1 MIKRFLLI
9 LAVFLTAPIFA
20 QEGNS
25 SPYSYYGIG
34 LRNFKGTVENQGM
47 GGISILGDSI
57 HVNLQNPAGFG
68 ALKLT
73 NFALGG
79 SRKDVNLK
87 SDAGN
92 GTNTST
98 TLDYIALGFPIANNM
113 GAGFGLMPY
122 TSVEYKITN
131 RTDDLYERFMGRGGL
146 NKAFVSWGYEFIRGV
161 RIGATAS
168 YNFGNIR
175 RDVVQ
180 NNANQQFGIQEI
192 NRSDISGVSYNLGL
206 QAERS
211 LTENLK
217 IYGSASYS
225 PESTINAE
233 NDRQIS
239 TVLVSPVNDAISDP
253 QESLTPLRTKTD
265 FNLPSEY
272 KLGLGVGET
281 NKWFAGA
288 EYTSVQASQFSNPSY
303 SLQNV
308 SYDDDSQFSLGGFYI
323 PRFNSI
329 TSYWERIV
337 YRAGFRYQETGLNI
351 NGIGINEFG
360 ISFGMSL
367 PMGRAF
373 SNANLSFEYGQRG
386 TQNAGLIKEDFFKV
400 GLSLSLNDKWFV
412 PFKFN

>member
-1 MIKRFLLI
+1 MTKRFLLI
-9 LAVFLTAPIFA
+9 LAVFLTAPMFA

-34 LRNFKGTVENQGM
+34 LRNFTGTVENQGM

-68 ALKLT
+68 ALRLT
-73 NFALGG
+73 NFTLGG
-79 SRKDVNLK
+79 SRKDVSLSSN
-87 SDAGN
+87 AGD

-98 TLDYIALGFPIANNM
+98 TLDYLALGFPIAKNM
-113 GAGFGLMPY
+113 GAGFGLLPY
-122 TSVEYKITN
+122 TSVDYKITN
-131 RTDDLYERFMGRGGL
+131 RDGDLYERFMGRGGL
-146 NKAFVSWGYEFIRGV
+146 NKAFVSWGYEFLRGV
-161 RIGATAS
+161 RIGGTAS

-180 NNANQQFGIQEI
+180 NNRNQQFGIQEI
-192 NRSDISGVSYNLGL
+192 NRSDISGVSFNLGL
-206 QAERS
+206 QAERA
-211 LTENLK
+211 LTKNLN

-225 PESTINAE
+225 PESSISAE
-233 NDRQIS
+233 NDREIS
-239 TVLVSPVNDAISDP
+239 TVTVSPINNSVI
-253 QESLTPLRTKTD
+253 QVRESLDPVRTKTD

-272 KLGLGVGET
+272 KLGLGLGEA

-288 EYTSVQASQFSNPSY
+288 EYTSIQASQFTNPSY

-308 SYDDDSQFSLGGFYI
+308 SYDDDSQVRVGGFYI

-329 TSYWERIV
+329 TSYWDRIV

-351 NGIGINEFG
+351 NNIGINEFG
-360 ISFGMSL
+360 ISFGLGL
-367 PMGRAF
+367 PIGRAF

-386 TQNAGLIKEDFFKV
+386 TKNAGLIREDFFKV

>member
-9 LAVFLTAPIFA
+9 LAVFLTAPMFA

-34 LRNFKGTVENQGM
+34 LRNFTGTVENQAM

-57 HVNLQNPAGFG
+57 HMNLQNPASFG
-68 ALKLT
+68 ALRLT
-73 NFALGG
+73 NFTLGG
-79 SRKDVNLK
+79 SRKDVRLN
-87 SDAGN
+87 SDGGK

-98 TLDYIALGFPIANNM
+98 TLDYLALGFPIAKNM
-113 GAGFGLMPY
+113 GAAFGLMPY
-122 TSVEYKITN
+122 TSVDYKITN
-131 RTDDLYERFMGRGGL
+131 RDGDLYERFMGRGGL
-146 NKAFVSWGYEFIRGV
+146 NKAFISWGYEFLRGIRVG
-161 RIGATAS
+161 GTAS

-180 NNANQQFGIQEI
+180 NNSNQQFGIQEI
-192 NRSDISGVSYNLGL
+192 NRSDISGVSFNFGL
-206 QAERS
+206 QAERPI
-211 LTENLK
+211 TENLN

-225 PESTINAE
+225 PESNINAE
-233 NDRQIS
+233 NNREIA
-239 TVLVSPVNDAISDP
+239 TVLVSPGNDNISRP
-253 QESLTPLRTKTD
+253 QESLPAQKTKTD

-272 KLGLGVGET
+272 KLGLGLGES

-288 EYTSVQASQFSNPSY
+288 EYTSIQASQFTNPSY

-308 SYDDDSQFSLGGFYI
+308 SYDDDSQFRLGGFYI

-329 TSYWERIV
+329 TSYWDRIV

-360 ISFGMSL
+360 ISFGLGL
-367 PMGRAF
+367 PMGRTF

-386 TQNAGLIKEDFFKV
+386 TQNAGLIREDFFKV

>member
-1 MIKRFLLI
+1 MIKRFLLL
-9 LAVFLTAPIFA
+9 LAVFLTAPMFA

-34 LRNFKGTVENQGM
+34 LRNFKGTVENQSM

-68 ALKLT
+68 ALRLT
-73 NFALGG
+73 NFTLGG
-79 SRKDVNLK
+79 SRKDVSLK
-87 SDAGN
+87 SDAGT

-98 TLDYIALGFPIANNM
+98 NLDYVTLGFPIAKNM
-113 GAGFGLMPY
+113 GAGFGLIPY

-131 RTDDLYERFMGRGGL
+131 RTDEFYERFMGRGGL
-146 NKAFVSWGYEFIRGV
+146 NKAFVSWGYEFYKGI

-175 RDVVQ
+175 RESVREDRG
-180 NNANQQFGIQEI
+180 QQLGIQEI
-192 NRSDISGVSYNLGL
+192 NRSDISGVSFNLGL
-206 QAERS
+206 QAERKI
-211 LTENLK
+211 TEKLNL
-217 IYGSASYS
+217 YGSAMYT
-225 PESTINAE
+225 PESTISAE
-233 NDRQIS
+233 NNREIS
-239 TVLVSPVNDAISDP
+239 TVGTAVQTLPTQRV
-253 QESLTPLRTKTD
+253 KTD
-265 FNLPSEY
+265 FKLPSEY
-272 KLGLGVGET
+272 TLGLGIGESS
-281 NKWFAGA
+281 KWFTGV
-288 EYTSVQASQFSNPSY
+288 EYTSVQTSQFTNPSY

-308 SYDDDSQFSLGGFYI
+308 SYDDDSQFRIGGFYI

-329 TSYWERIV
+329 TSYWERMV

-351 NGIGINEFG
+351 NGVGINEFG
-360 ISFGMSL
+360 ISFGIGL

-373 SNANLSFEYGQRG
+373 SNANISFEYGQRG
-386 TQNAGLIKEDFFKV
+386 TENASLVKEDFFKV

>member
-1 MIKRFLLI
+1 MIKRFLLV
-9 LAVFLTAPIFA
+9 LAVFLTAPMFA

-34 LRNFKGTVENQGM
+34 LRDFKGTVENQSM
-47 GGISILGDSI
+47 GGISIMGDSI

-68 ALKLT
+68 ALLLT

-79 SRKDVNLK
+79 SRKDVSLK
-87 SDAGN
+87 SNAGD

-98 TLDYIALGFPIANNM
+98 TLDYIALGFPIAKNM
-113 GAGFGLMPY
+113 GAGFGLIPY
-122 TSVEYKITN
+122 TSVDYKITN
-131 RTDDLYERFMGRGGL
+131 QDGDLYERFMGRGGL
-146 NKAFVSWGYEFIRGV
+146 NKAFVSWGYEFIQGI
-161 RIGATAS
+161 RIGGTAS

-175 RDVVQ
+175 REVVQ
-180 NNANQQFGIQEI
+180 NNSNQQFGIQEI
-192 NRSDISGVSYNLGL
+192 NRSDISGVSFNLGL
-206 QAERS
+206 QAERP
-211 LTENLK
+211 LNENLN
-217 IYGSASYS
+217 IYGSATYT
-225 PESTINAE
+225 PESSISAE
-233 NDRQIS
+233 NDREIS
-239 TVLVSPVNDAISDP
+239 TVLVSPTADIVSTT
-253 QESLTPLRTKTD
+253 QESLEPQRTNTD
-265 FNLPSEY
+265 FSLPSEY
-272 KLGLGVGET
+272 SLGLGLGQS

-288 EYTSVQASQFSNPSY
+288 QYTNVQTSQFTNPSY

-308 SYDDDSQFSLGGFYI
+308 TYDDDSQFRVGGFYI

-329 TSYWERIV
+329 TSYLERIV

-360 ISFGMSL
+360 ISFGVGL

-373 SNANLSFEYGQRG
+373 SNANISFEYGQRG

>member
-9 LAVFLTAPIFA
+9 LAVFLTAPMFA

-34 LRNFKGTVENQGM
+34 LRNFTGTVENQAM

-57 HVNLQNPAGFG
+57 HMNLQNPASFG
-68 ALKLT
+68 ALRLT
-73 NFALGG
+73 NFTLGG
-79 SRKDVNLK
+79 SRKDVSLN
-87 SDAGN
+87 SDGGK

-98 TLDYIALGFPIANNM
+98 TLDYLALGFPIAKNM
-113 GAGFGLMPY
+113 GAAFGLMPY
-122 TSVEYKITN
+122 TSVDYKVIN
-131 RTDDLYERFMGRGGL
+131 RDGELYERFMGRGGL
-146 NKAFVSWGYEFIRGV
+146 NKAFVSWGYEFLQGV
-161 RIGATAS
+161 RVGGTVS

-175 RDVVQ
+175 REVVQ
-180 NNANQQFGIQEI
+180 NNSNQQFGIQEI
-192 NRSDISGVSYNLGL
+192 NRSDISGVSFNLGL
-206 QAERS
+206 QAERPI
-211 LTENLK
+211 TENLN

-233 NDRQIS
+233 NNREIA
-239 TVLVSPVNDAISDP
+239 TVLVSPLNDAVSSP
-253 QESLTPLRTKTD
+253 VESLTPERTRTD

-272 KLGLGVGET
+272 KLGLGLGEP

-288 EYTSVQASQFSNPSY
+288 EYTSIQASQFTNPSY

-308 SYDDDSQFSLGGFYI
+308 SYDDDSQFRLGGFFI

-329 TSYWERIV
+329 TSYWDRIV

-360 ISFGMSL
+360 ISFGLGL
-367 PMGRAF
+367 PIGRAF
-373 SNANLSFEYGQRG
+373 SNVNLNFEYGQRG
-386 TQNAGLIKEDFFKV
+386 TKNAGLIREDFFKV